1 MTRRRGHNEG
11 TIYERRGKDGR
22 VFGYQS
28 QLTVPGG
35 KRRSFSGKTKRDVQ
49 QKLNEARSALLQGRL
64 TASRGQTLKVY
75 LDGWL
80 GTVRHSIKPRTYEV
94 YALNVRRIGAYLGH
108 IRLDMLAP
116 AHVQDYYN
124 ALLADGIAIPM
135 SSPATKEVDM
145 EGLPTVGVEVVVV
158 EDANVLLMRRRDF
171 DIWGLPGGYVEPGE
185 SMAEAALREVRE
197 ETGLEIELAHLI
209 GLYSYRHWLDRGY
222 HFAAFM
228 AWPIAGALLP
238 QHSEALELRYCDPGD
253 LPQPLGCGIGQIVTD
268 ALAGHRGVVRSHDG
282 NLDGDYMDLIKQ
294 RDASGLSAREFYLSS
309 IAPRLDSV
317 DMRSELEDRGL

>member
-11 TIYERRGKDGR
+11 TIYERRDKDGR

-64 TASRGQTLKVY
+64 TASRGQILKVY

-116 AHVQDYYN
+116 AHVQDCYN
-124 ALLADGIAIPM
+124 ALLVDGLAPRTVHQAHMVLHKALADAIRVDLVARNVTEGVSVPRPDHKEM
-135 SSPATKEVDM
+135 ETLSSEQLSLLFGATRSDRFGALWM
-145 EGLPTVGVEVVVV
+145 
-158 EDANVLLMRRRDF
+158 LL
-171 DIWGLPGGYVEPGE
+171 GT
-185 SMAEAALREVRE
+185 
-197 ETGLEIELAHLI
+197 TGLRI
-209 GLYSYRHWLDRGY
+209 
-222 HFAAFM
+222 
-228 AWPIAGALLP
+228 
-238 QHSEALELRYCDPGD
+238 
-253 LPQPLGCGIGQIVTD
+253 T
-268 ALAGHRGVVRSHDG
+268 
-282 NLDGDYMDLIKQ
+282 
-294 RDASGLSAREFYLSS
+294 
-309 IAPRLDSV
+309 PRQSLVSV
-317 DMRSELEDRGL
+317 